1 MRPSFWIKT
10 ASYFADIQLETVES
24 VYSGPL
30 EVICRKGRY
39 ALCTSNVVYSY
50 DDLYVNFSDSFERL
64 DLEAYQLQNVLV
76 LGLGL
81 GSIPWLL
88 EKKFHKIYNYT
99 FVEIDQKIVNLAE
112 HYTLSELSAPYTVVC
127 QDALKYTESCE
138 QSFDMI
144 VVDLFIDN
152 TVPCAFESIA
162 FLQKLKRLLRKDGLL
177 LYNRLADT
185 PELLEKTT
193 NFYEQDFKKIFPTAV
208 ALELGTNRMLIN
220 NYQPLDEDQLKE
232 KQALNNKNNSLEL

>member
-10 ASYFADIQLETVES
+10 ASYFADIQLEIVES
-24 VYSGPL
+24 IYSGSL

-39 ALCTSNVVYSY
+39 ALCTNNAVYSY
-50 DDLYVNFSDSFERL
+50 DDLYVNFDDSFEQL
-64 DLEAYQLQNVLV
+64 DLDAYALENVLV

-88 EKKFHKIYNYT
+88 EKKFNKRYHYT

-112 HYTLSELSAPYTVVC
+112 YYTLSELESPYEVVC
-127 QDALKYTESCE
+127 QDALQYVKNSAKT
-138 QSFDMI
+138 FDMV

-152 TVPCAFESIA
+152 TVPAAFESSS
-162 FLQKLKRLLRKDGLL
+162 FLQELKRLLRTEGLL

-185 PELLEKTT
+185 PDLLVQTEA
-193 NFYEQDFKKIFPTAV
+193 FYQEVFLPTFPTGK

-220 NYQPLDEDQLKE
+220 KYKPRPSTN
-232 KQALNNKNNSLEL
+232 

>member
-39 ALCTSNVVYSY
+39 ALCTNNAVYSY

-64 DLEAYQLQNVLV
+64 DLEAYGLQNVLV

-112 HYTLSELSAPYTVVC
+112 HYTLSDLTAPYTIC
-127 QDALKYTESCE
+127 CEDALTYIKDCE
-138 QSFDMI
+138 QTFDMI
-144 VVDLFIDN
+144 IVDLFIDN
-152 TVPCAFESIA
+152 TVPSVFESID
-162 FLQKLKRLLRKDGLL
+162 FLQNLKRLLRPEGLL
-177 LYNRLADT
+177 LYNRLTDT
-185 PELLEKTT
+185 PELLEQTT
-193 NFYEQDFKKIFPTAV
+193 QFYEEGFQPIFPKSV
-208 ALELGTNRMLIN
+208 ALELGTNKMLIN
-220 NYQPLDEDQLKE
+220 NYKPQPLKE
-232 KQALNNKNNSLEL
+232 VEES